1 MRLPK
6 TSGPGGSPKRR
17 YFIGRG
23 DFVAGGVHTHPFLAL
38 DGAIRQ
44 RPIVFGEVWS
54 DVTGYPE
61 VAAQMFSG
69 CQNNPYDWALMWRDL
84 GADGIFLRLGDDAGE
99 AACIVKDVSDSTLM
113 PLAVSVPW
121 NHVEVYSTIAEAVKD
136 TVITFVCP
144 DARVAREVERYCYGH
159 VVSVPAGE
167 RVGVVSKMCGNVM
180 IHSECVFREDMGD
193 QLSGLCG
200 IHAAGIS
207 GDPDSDCPLICDV
220 TGTWDVYGG
229 DAAQTSILE
238 GESVLNAMLCGA
250 DVLFV
255 RSPAAADMA
264 RFYGEE
270 LSGL

>member
-1 MRLPK
+1 MSPSTPVIRVLFE
-6 TSGPGGSPKRR
+6 GGS
-17 YFIGRG
+17 F
-23 DFVAGGVHTHPFLAL
+23 T
-38 DGAIRQ
+38 
-44 RPIVFGEVWS
+44 
-54 DVTGYPE
+54 
-61 VAAQMFSG
+61 AQDTLLCG
-69 CQNNPYDWALMWRDL
+69 
-84 GADGIFLRLGDDAGE
+84 GIFTLYALGMAGFFMIDILNK
-99 AACIVKDVSDSTLM
+99 AYYAMGKTLM

-167 RVGVVSKMCGNVM
+167 RVGVVSKMRGNVM

-193 QLSGLCG
+193 QLSGLCE

-255 RSPAAADMA
+255 RSPAAADVA